1 MLCFSIITYL
11 CRAKRTLF
19 EENMTAILDVLGL
32 KKWSESVFCPVCR
45 IIFSAFEIWH
55 LEIMMSLEKK

>member
-1 MLCFSIITYL
+1 
-11 CRAKRTLF
+11 
-19 EENMTAILDVLGL
+19 MTAILDVLGL